1 MRKIGCASRRLK
13 MASFSSKSIMESF
26 HHAASSRRPMP
37 SVPIRR
43 SSSTASR
50 TDHGQSS
57 DWRLERR
64 AAAVSSGRPS
74 TRVDKLQES
83 PRRAPTNGRISALER
98 DGIAP
103 ANRSPAK
110 GQQRKTNSPQRR
122 RRSSNG
128 GIVFSP
134 PASPTRTR
142 ARVTAHSSSRSQAAS
157 SAAASSAASSAVS
170 SSSTFMNI
178 SSSSSRSDP
187 LHASFRNK
195 IRTSTSGQ
203 MEACKDL
210 GRSWAQRTSP
220 PQVGVFRQAGTHT
233 IAECRGGKF
242 FICTREPSLDHDAE
256 STKMLLDGLAN
267 GEYDFHISVKPCAI
281 ANSERTH
288 QRVHIVLGYKSP
300 TTFLCLTQDAD
311 QCLWRIDS
319 FRDDDGGR
327 ATLLASVEDKMLRAN
342 RFSKVVVH
350 CRTNILAVSVN
361 GRTLVQGIVL
371 PAGGPDS
378 LNGAVGVACMR
389 SKMIFKDAGIFTS
402 KRGECGGERGGE
414 RGGPSSTD
422 QRGGGRGGLGG
433 RGGESKR
440 EEKLVRD
447 GALMLPE
454 RYMRGAKN
462 AGLGSMDG
470 GVYGHMQSLRGTKV
484 VEGRNISSIKSSGYG
499 QQRRGGGSGSS
510 SSSSSGG
517 DEGDERME
525 DINGE
530 KSPFVGDDRYLI
542 DMVERD
548 IIHRELGVNF
558 DDIAG
563 LETAKRL
570 LNEAVSLPLL
580 VPEFFVGIR
589 EPWKGVLLYG
599 PPGTGKTMLAKAAA
613 GVSDITFFN
622 SSAASMINKY
632 RGESE
637 KLTRCLFRM
646 ARHYSPAIIFIDE
659 IDALARTRGAGQEH
673 EADRRLKSILFS
685 EMDGIH
691 SGGSGSRSND
701 SNGEEN
707 ISRVVVLA
715 TTNGKCSLA
724 AAAAFYHVFILSF
737 FF

>member
-1 MRKIGCASRRLK
+1 
-13 MASFSSKSIMESF
+13 MESF

-37 SVPIRR
+37 SVPI
-43 SSSTASR
+43 ASR

-64 AAAVSSGRPS
+64 AAAVSSGARRPS
-74 TRVDKLQES
+74 TRVDKLQDS

-103 ANRSPAK
+103 AKRE
-110 GQQRKTNSPQRR
+110 TNSPQRR

-128 GIVFSP
+128 GDVFSP
-134 PASPTRTR
+134 PPNFGNDLPTRTR
-142 ARVTAHSSSRSQAAS
+142 ARVTAHSSSRSQAAL
-157 SAAASSAASSAVS
+157 SAAAAADDAAAS
-170 SSSTFMNI
+170 SSSTFMTI

-187 LHASFRNK
+187 LHSSFRNK

-233 IAECRGGKF
+233 IVECRGGKF

-256 STKMLLDGLAN
+256 STNMLLDGLAN

-361 GRTLVQGIVL
+361 GRTLVQGIIL
-371 PAGGPDS
+371 PADGPDS

-402 KRGECGGERGGE
+402 KRGESGDERGGL
-414 RGGPSSTD
+414 PSSTD
-422 QRGGGRGGLGG
+422 QRGGRRGGLGG
-433 RGGESKR
+433 RGGKSKR
-440 EEKLVRD
+440 GEKLVRD

-484 VEGRNISSIKSSGYG
+484 VEERNISSIKSSGYG
-499 QQRRGGGSGSS
+499 QQRRDGGSGGGGGSGSG
-510 SSSSSGG
+510 SGG
-517 DEGDERME
+517 DEGDERMAE
-525 DINGE
+525 QQTSLHAMHGE

-548 IIHRELGVNF
+548 VIHRELGVHF

-701 SNGEEN
+701 SNDEERVT
-707 ISRVVVLA
+707 RVVVLA

-724 AAAAFYHVFILSF
+724 GAALCFLLVVTLSF